1 MFYINIFCICPAFL
15 WTFYRQIMPERKQIK
30 TSVQSGSAVPWHIRG
45 GGGGGRTRVTNAISY
60 VQSLQSIVAKCD
72 QISLLPNNHSFTFMS
87 AVTHY
92 TKSLLKKQNDNSG
105 TFRAIATEKCMS
117 YQMAKKCAGSGLL
130 FMHLQLA
137 FQRDGVHEFYDVLCE
152 EINNKPRVT
161 KNKVVIAKQKI
172 AISNTNYLI
181 Y

>member
-1 MFYINIFCICPAFL
+1 
-15 WTFYRQIMPERKQIK
+15 
-30 TSVQSGSAVPWHIRG
+30 
-45 GGGGGRTRVTNAISY
+45 
-60 VQSLQSIVAKCD
+60 
-72 QISLLPNNHSFTFMS
+72 
-87 AVTHY
+87 
-92 TKSLLKKQNDNSG
+92 
-105 TFRAIATEKCMS
+105 
-117 YQMAKKCAGSGLL
+117 MAKKGTGLGLL

-137 FQRDGVHEFYDVLCE
+137 FQRDYVHELYDVLCE